1 MLLVIM
7 IPEEIVGRR
16 FPRSY
21 GYRIPHSEFIEQADP
36 SLLDVNEYSNRE
48 IGMNPSENVAINNT
62 NPDEAQGP
70 EIEGN
75 TQKYEIGTPKLFPN
89 SYTRRIA
96 ADQAMIAED
105 IRKYLSSNHVNPLR
119 NSSYIGNR
127 RRLTKFS
134 VSF

>member
-1 MLLVIM
+1 M

-16 FPRSY
+16 IPRSY

-36 SLLDVNEYSNRE
+36 SLLDVNEYSSHE

-75 TQKYEIGTPKLFPN
+75 TQKYEIGTPKLFPS

-96 ADQAMIAED
+96 ADQAMISED

-134 VSF
+134 FSF

>member
-1 MLLVIM
+1 
-7 IPEEIVGRR
+7 
-16 FPRSY
+16 
-21 GYRIPHSEFIEQADP
+21 
-36 SLLDVNEYSNRE
+36 
-48 IGMNPSENVAINNT
+48 MNHSENVAINNT

-70 EIEGN
+70 EMEGN

-89 SYTRRIA
+89 SYTRRMA

-119 NSSYIGNR
+119 NSSYFGNR

-134 VSF
+134 FSF

>member
-1 MLLVIM
+1 M

-36 SLLDVNEYSNRE
+36 SLLDVNEYSSRE
-48 IGMNPSENVAINNT
+48 IGMNPSENVPINNT

-119 NSSYIGNR
+119 NSSYTGNR

-134 VSF
+134 FSF

>member
-1 MLLVIM
+1 M

-36 SLLDVNEYSNRE
+36 SLLDVNEYSSRE
-48 IGMNPSENVAINNT
+48 IDMNPSENVATNNT

-75 TQKYEIGTPKLFPN
+75 TQKFEVGTPKLFPN

-134 VSF
+134 FSF

>member
-1 MLLVIM
+1 M

-16 FPRSY
+16 IPRSY

-36 SLLDVNEYSNRE
+36 SLLDVNEYSSRE

-62 NPDEAQGP
+62 NPNEAQGP

-119 NSSYIGNR
+119 NSSYIGNPR
-127 RRLTKFS
+127 RSTKFS
-134 VSF
+134 FSF

>member
-1 MLLVIM
+1 M

-16 FPRSY
+16 IPRSY

-36 SLLDVNEYSNRE
+36 SLLDVNEYSSRE

-70 EIEGN
+70 EIEGF

-89 SYTRRIA
+89 SYIRRIA
-96 ADQAMIAED
+96 ADQAMISED

-134 VSF
+134 FSF

>member
-1 MLLVIM
+1 M

-48 IGMNPSENVAINNT
+48 IGMNPSENVVINNT

-134 VSF
+134 F

>member
-1 MLLVIM
+1 M

-16 FPRSY
+16 IPRSY
-21 GYRIPHSEFIEQADP
+21 GYKIPNSEFIEQADP
-36 SLLDVNEYSNRE
+36 SLLDVNEYSSRE
-48 IGMNPSENVAINNT
+48 ISMNPSENVAINNT

-75 TQKYEIGTPKLFPN
+75 TQRYEIGTPKLFPN
-89 SYTRRIA
+89 SYTRRMA

-119 NSSYIGNR
+119 NSSYFGNR

-134 VSF
+134 FSF

>member
-1 MLLVIM
+1 M

-16 FPRSY
+16 FPPSY
-21 GYRIPHSEFIEQADP
+21 GYRIPHSEFIEQADL
-36 SLLDVNEYSNRE
+36 SLLGVNEHSSHE
-48 IGMNPSENVAINNT
+48 IGMNPLENVAINNT
-62 NPDEAQGP
+62 NRDEAQVP

-75 TQKYEIGTPKLFPN
+75 TGKYEIGTPKLFPN
-89 SYTRRIA
+89 NYSRRMA
-96 ADQAMIAED
+96 TDQTMIAED

-119 NSSYIGNR
+119 NSSYFENR

>member
-1 MLLVIM
+1 MM
-7 IPEEIVGRR
+7 PEEIVGRR
-16 FPRSY
+16 VPRSY

-36 SLLDVNEYSNRE
+36 SLLDVNEYSSRE
-48 IGMNPSENVAINNT
+48 IGMNPSENVPINNT
-62 NPDEAQGP
+62 NPDEAQGL

-89 SYTRRIA
+89 SYTRRMA

-119 NSSYIGNR
+119 NSSYFGNR

-134 VSF
+134 FSF

>member
-1 MLLVIM
+1 M

-16 FPRSY
+16 IPRSY
-21 GYRIPHSEFIEQADP
+21 GYKIPNSEFIEQADP
-36 SLLDVNEYSNRE
+36 SLLDVNEYSSRE

-89 SYTRRIA
+89 SYTRRMA

-119 NSSYIGNR
+119 NSSYFGNR

-134 VSF
+134 FTF

>member
-1 MLLVIM
+1 M

-36 SLLDVNEYSNRE
+36 SLLDVNEYSSRE

-62 NPDEAQGP
+62 NPNEAQGP

-134 VSF
+134 FSF

>member
-1 MLLVIM
+1 M

-16 FPRSY
+16 IPRSY

-36 SLLDVNEYSNRE
+36 SLLDVNEYSSRE
-48 IGMNPSENVAINNT
+48 IGMNPTENVAINNT
-62 NPDEAQGP
+62 NPNEAQGP

-96 ADQAMIAED
+96 ADQAMISED

-134 VSF
+134 FSF

>member
-1 MLLVIM
+1 M

-48 IGMNPSENVAINNT
+48 IGMNPSENVVINNT

>member
-1 MLLVIM
+1 M

-16 FPRSY
+16 FPRSC

-36 SLLDVNEYSNRE
+36 SLLDVNEYSSRE
-48 IGMNPSENVAINNT
+48 IGMNPSENVPINNT

-96 ADQAMIAED
+96 ADQDMIAED

-119 NSSYIGNR
+119 NSSYFGNR

-134 VSF
+134 FSF

>member
-1 MLLVIM
+1 M

-16 FPRSY
+16 IPRSY
-21 GYRIPHSEFIEQADP
+21 GYRIPHSEFIEQGDP
-36 SLLDVNEYSNRE
+36 SLLDVNGYSSRE

-96 ADQAMIAED
+96 ADQAMISED

-134 VSF
+134 FSF

>member
-1 MLLVIM
+1 M

-36 SLLDVNEYSNRE
+36 SLLDVNEYSSRE

-70 EIEGN
+70 EIEEN

-89 SYTRRIA
+89 SYTRRMA
-96 ADQAMIAED
+96 ADQTMIAED

-119 NSSYIGNR
+119 NSSYFGNR

-134 VSF
+134 FSF

>member
-1 MLLVIM
+1 M

-16 FPRSY
+16 IPRSY
-21 GYRIPHSEFIEQADP
+21 GYKIPNSEFIEQADP
-36 SLLDVNEYSNRE
+36 SLLDVNEYSSRE
-48 IGMNPSENVAINNT
+48 ISMNPSENVAINNT

-75 TQKYEIGTPKLFPN
+75 TQRYEIGTPKLFPN
-89 SYTRRIA
+89 SYTRRMA

-119 NSSYIGNR
+119 NSSYFGNR

-134 VSF
+134 FTF

>member
-1 MLLVIM
+1 M

-36 SLLDVNEYSNRE
+36 SLLDVNEYSSRE
-48 IGMNPSENVAINNT
+48 IGMNHSENVAINNT
-62 NPDEAQGP
+62 NLDEAQGP
-70 EIEGN
+70 EMEGN

-89 SYTRRIA
+89 SYTRRMA

-119 NSSYIGNR
+119 NSSYFGNR

-134 VSF
+134 FSF

>member
-1 MLLVIM
+1 M

-16 FPRSY
+16 IPRSY
-21 GYRIPHSEFIEQADP
+21 GYGIPHSEFSEQADP
-36 SLLDVNEYSNRE
+36 SLLDVNEYSSRE
-48 IGMNPSENVAINNT
+48 FGMKPSENVAINNT

-70 EIEGN
+70 ETEGN
-75 TQKYEIGTPKLFPN
+75 TQKYEIDTPKLFPN
-89 SYTRRIA
+89 SYTRRMA

-119 NSSYIGNR
+119 NSSHFGNR

-134 VSF
+134 FSF

>member
-1 MLLVIM
+1 M

-36 SLLDVNEYSNRE
+36 SLVDVNEYSNRE

-70 EIEGN
+70 EMEGN

-105 IRKYLSSNHVNPLR
+105 IRKYLSSNHVNPFR
-119 NSSYIGNR
+119 NSSYFGNR

-134 VSF
+134 FSF

>member
-1 MLLVIM
+1 M

-16 FPRSY
+16 IPRSY

-36 SLLDVNEYSNRE
+36 SLLDVNEYSSRE
-48 IGMNPSENVAINNT
+48 IGKNPSENVAINNT
-62 NPDEAQGP
+62 NLDEAQGP

-96 ADQAMIAED
+96 ADQAKISED
-105 IRKYLSSNHVNPLR
+105 IRKYLSSNH
-119 NSSYIGNR
+119 
-127 RRLTKFS
+127 
-134 VSF
+134 

>member
-1 MLLVIM
+1 M
-7 IPEEIVGRR
+7 IPEELVGRR

-36 SLLDVNEYSNRE
+36 SLLDVNEYSSRE
-48 IGMNPSENVAINNT
+48 IGMNPSENVPINNT
-62 NPDEAQGP
+62 NPDEAQGL

-119 NSSYIGNR
+119 NTSYFGNR

-134 VSF
+134 FSF

>member
-1 MLLVIM
+1 M

-36 SLLDVNEYSNRE
+36 SLLDVNEYSSRE
-48 IGMNPSENVAINNT
+48 IDMNPSENVATNNT

-70 EIEGN
+70 EMEGN

-119 NSSYIGNR
+119 NSSYFGNR

-134 VSF
+134 FSF

>member
-1 MLLVIM
+1 M
-7 IPEEIVGRR
+7 IPEEIIGRR
-16 FPRSY
+16 IPRSY
-21 GYRIPHSEFIEQADP
+21 GYRIPHSEFVEQADP
-36 SLLDVNEYSNRE
+36 SLLDVNEYSSRE

-75 TQKYEIGTPKLFPN
+75 TQKYEIGTPKLFPK

-96 ADQAMIAED
+96 ADQAMISED

-134 VSF
+134 FSF

>member
-1 MLLVIM
+1 M

-16 FPRSY
+16 IPRSY

-36 SLLDVNEYSNRE
+36 SLLDVNEYSSRE
-48 IGMNPSENVAINNT
+48 IGMNPSESVAINNT
-62 NPDEAQGP
+62 NPNEAQGP

-96 ADQAMIAED
+96 ADQAMISED

-127 RRLTKFS
+127 RRSTKFS
-134 VSF
+134 FSF

>member
-1 MLLVIM
+1 M

-36 SLLDVNEYSNRE
+36 SLLDVNEYSSRE
-48 IGMNPSENVAINNT
+48 IGMNPSENVPINNT
-62 NPDEAQGP
+62 NPDEAQGL

-89 SYTRRIA
+89 SYNRRMA

-119 NSSYIGNR
+119 NSSYFENR

-134 VSF
+134 ISF

>member
-1 MLLVIM
+1 M
-7 IPEEIVGRR
+7 IPKELVGRR

>member
-1 MLLVIM
+1 M

-16 FPRSY
+16 IPRSY
-21 GYRIPHSEFIEQADP
+21 GYKIPNSEFIEQADP
-36 SLLDVNEYSNRE
+36 SLLDVNEYSSRE
-48 IGMNPSENVAINNT
+48 ISMNPSENVAINNT

>member
-1 MLLVIM
+1 M

-16 FPRSY
+16 IPRSY

-36 SLLDVNEYSNRE
+36 SLLDVNEYSSRE

>member
-1 MLLVIM
+1 M

-16 FPRSY
+16 IPRSY
-21 GYRIPHSEFIEQADP
+21 GYKIPNSEFIEQADP
-36 SLLDVNEYSNRE
+36 SLLDVNEYSSRE
-48 IGMNPSENVAINNT
+48 ISMNPSENVAINNT
-62 NPDEAQGP
+62 TPDEAQGP

-75 TQKYEIGTPKLFPN
+75 TQRYEIGTPKLFPN
-89 SYTRRIA
+89 SYTRRMA

-119 NSSYIGNR
+119 NSSYFGNR

-134 VSF
+134 FTF